1 MEVAMRSSAEHDLR
15 EFHRRYAVKT
25 DWAHRRKYGIPLSLL
40 AAAGALAMAWRWL
53 T

>member
-1 MEVAMRSSAEHDLR
+1 MRSSAEHDMR
-15 EFHRRYAVKT
+15 EIRRKWATET

-40 AAAGALAMAWRWL
+40 AAAAALAMAWRWL